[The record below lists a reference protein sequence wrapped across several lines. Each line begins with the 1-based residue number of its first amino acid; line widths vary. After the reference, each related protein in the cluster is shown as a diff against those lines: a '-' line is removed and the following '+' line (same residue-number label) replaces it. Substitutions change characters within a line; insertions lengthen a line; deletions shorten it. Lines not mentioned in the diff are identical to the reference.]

1 MQIHFQRYNAV
12 QFLGSDSEKK
22 KNPHQGYIY
31 LTNLMHSCWISDL
44 FEKLYIFKTH

>member
-22 KNPHQGYIY
+22 NPHQGYIY
-31 LTNLMHSCWISDL
+31 LTNVMHSCWISDL
-44 FEKLYIFKTH
+44 FKKLYNFWM